1 MGKRGPHAMADN
13 VRQLRGTH
21 PERSDERR
29 EVKKVKLTPS
39 RPNPPTGLDREA
51 AAEWRRIV
59 PELDDKGL
67 LSKVDRGVLTAYC
80 RAWSHACA
88 AQKILEEGDLVL
100 PGTEDYGPRKHP
112 AWQIWRE
119 ATTLATALQKELLLT
134 PSARLRATM
143 PEAADGKNG
152 SDDIFD

>member
-1 MGKRGPHAMADN
+1 MGKRGPHAMPDN
-13 VRQLRGTH
+13 VRALRGTH
-21 PERSDERR
+21 PERSETRR
-29 EVKKVKLTPS
+29 EVKTVKLAPTA
-39 RPNPPTGLDREA
+39 PNPPTGLDREA

-59 PELDDKGL
+59 PALDEKGL

-80 RAWSHACA
+80 RAWSHSCA
-88 AQKILEEGDLVL
+88 AQKELEESDLVL

-119 ATTLATALQKELLLT
+119 ATTLAMALQKELLLT

-143 PEAADGKNG
+143 PEAADAK
-152 SDDIFD
+152 DDGADILD